1 MNSVLIVDDEQSIRK
16 VLRIFLEK
24 EGYKVSTATKLSETY
39 SLLKEKKFSLVLLDI
54 NLPDGNSLKYIKK
67 IKELNNNSSIIV
79 MTAQDTMNNA
89 IQAIKNGAYDYIT
102 KPFDLDDSLL
112 LSVEKAVKNSIKD
125 TRIEKLETDIK
136 KYDMDSF
143 NIIGKSNQM
152 KKVFKDIGRIAE
164 SSHTVLILGESG
176 SGKELASKAIHLSG
190 PNSKKPYVQV
200 NITAIPTELI
210 ESELF
215 GYEKGAFTGA
225 SGKKIGRFEEANGGT
240 ILLDEIGDM
249 SYDLQSKL
257 LRVLEEK
264 KFYRLGSQKPIK
276 FDARIIA
283 STNKNLEA
291 EVKKKNFREDLYF
304 RLNSISIELPTLRE
318 RKSDIPILVDFFLSK
333 YAGGQNT
340 IKVPSEEFMSK
351 LIDYNWPGNLR
362 ELENS
367 IKKVVLMDPDVNLDK
382 QSIEDFLPKIANKIK
397 KEEAK
402 VNYKKFIENIFTS
415 KELPK
420 KGLYKIII
428 EKIEKTLIESILIR
442 NKGNMDTS
450 CRQLGLTKK
459 VLLSKITKLN
469 IDRKITVSS

>member
-1 MNSVLIVDDEQSIRK
+1 MSSILIVDDEQSIRK
-16 VLRIFLEK
+16 VLKIFLDK
-24 EGYKVSTATKLSETY
+24 QGYNISTATKLAETY
-39 SLLKEKKFSLVLLDI
+39 SLLKEKKFSLILLDI
-54 NLPDGNSLKYIKK
+54 NLPDGNSLEYIKK

-102 KPFDLDDSLL
+102 KPFDLNDSFLL
-112 LSVEKAVKNSIKD
+112 TIEKAVKNSIKD
-125 TRIEKLETDIK
+125 SKIEKLETDIK

-176 SGKELASKAIHLSG
+176 SGKELVSKAIHLSG

-225 SGKKIGRFEEANGGT
+225 SNKKIGRFEEANGGT

-276 FDARIIA
+276 FEVRIIA
-283 STNKNLEA
+283 STNKDLES

-304 RLNSISIELPTLRE
+304 RLNSIAIELPTLRE
-318 RKSDIPILVDFFLSK
+318 RKSDIPLLIDFFLSK
-333 YAGGQNT
+333 YTGQDGIVKIPT
-340 IKVPSEEFMSK
+340 EEFIRI
-351 LIDYNWPGNLR
+351 LIDYDWPGNVR

-367 IKKVVLMDPDVNLDK
+367 IKKVALMDPDINLDK
-382 QSIEDFLPKIANKIK
+382 QSIDDYLPKISKKIK
-397 KEEAK
+397 KQENK

-415 KELPK
+415 NQLQNE
-420 KGLYKIII
+420 GLHKIII
-428 EKIEKTLIESILIR
+428 DKMEKTLIESILIK
-442 NKGNMDTS
+442 NKGDMGLS
-450 CRQLGLTKK
+450 CTQLGLTKK
-459 VLLSKITKLN
+459 MLLSKITKLD
-469 IDRKITVSS
+469 IDKKITQN